1 MTFLKSPTWAELGCE
16 LTFPGVQA
24 PCATKSI
31 TLRPT
36 QHHVTLRQEL
46 PGCPGDKGCLVSRV
60 PPTYEAPAIPSLD
73 YISLAKAWP
82 RPAVMQVQSGG
93 ESHKDPAAFVCVIS
107 QGRHSDPLGD
117 GETEAQNRE
126 GTCVGHRTGDSVSL
140 DVSLMPKHCTWHVT

>member
-16 LTFPGVQA
+16 LTFAGVQA
-24 PCATKSI
+24 PCAATSI

-60 PPTYEAPAIPSLD
+60 PPSYEAPVIPPLD

-93 ESHKDPAAFVCVIS
+93 ESHSDPAAFACAIS
-107 QGRHSDPLGD
+107 QGRRSDPLWRMEQLRPRAEKGP
-117 GETEAQNRE
+117 AQVTGV
-126 GTCVGHRTGDSVSL
+126 GTACP
-140 DVSLMPKHCTWHVT
+140 LMLA